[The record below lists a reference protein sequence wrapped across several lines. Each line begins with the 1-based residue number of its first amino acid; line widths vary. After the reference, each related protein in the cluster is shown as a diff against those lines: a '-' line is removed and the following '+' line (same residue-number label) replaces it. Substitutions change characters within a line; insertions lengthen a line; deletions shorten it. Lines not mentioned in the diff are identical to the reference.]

1 MNNGVNNQNIQNKAV
16 PSTAAPVIPSQQV
29 SAQNQ
34 QSQQLGYQQVQ
45 QQTINNS
52 QQTPSQTQVTIPQ
65 TQPVNNN
72 QPVITQQQSPQA
84 PPPPKKEK
92 TKKKKNYL
100 ARFFFFI
107 IVILGA
113 YVFYLINVH
122 QLEIAKLNEACTP
135 VSTTKETKEL
145 DLDSTIVQDLYSK
158 VSTNIREDII
168 STTLDDKMK
177 LYLAYRQIPSKK
189 MYESN
194 CNLFSNTSME
204 PYTCIESLTFV
215 PKAFKEETLQ
225 VELKKLF
232 GEQTNIANANIQ
244 LGSSCIGGY
253 QYIVQRGEYVEGYCQ
268 NESYTQ
274 YKATKKLVK
283 ATSKQSII
291 TLTEEVQYKGT
302 ETEAPPEHLKSG
314 TYIYTFKLD
323 TNYNYVYISKELEQ

>member
-1 MNNGVNNQNIQNKAV
+1 MNNGVNNQNIQNKVV
-16 PSTAAPVIPSQQV
+16 PNTTTPSVVPSQQG
-29 SAQNQ
+29 SAQNIQPQ
-34 QSQQLGYQQVQ
+34 QVVYQQVQ
-45 QQTINNS
+45 Q
-52 QQTPSQTQVTIPQ
+52 
-65 TQPVNNN
+65 QPVNNN
-72 QPVITQQQSPQA
+72 QPSTAQPQVAIQKTQPQT
-84 PPPPKKEK
+84 PPPQKKEK
-92 TKKKKNYL
+92 TKKKKNNL

-113 YVFYLINVH
+113 YIFYLINTH
-122 QLEIAKLNEACTP
+122 KLEIANLNEACTP
-135 VSTTKETKEL
+135 VSTTKDAKEL

-158 VSTNIREDII
+158 VSTNIREDIV

-189 MYESN
+189 IYESN

-204 PYTCIESLTFV
+204 PYTCTESLTFV

-253 QYIVQRGEYVEGYCQ
+253 QYIAQRGEYVEGYCQ
-268 NESYTQ
+268 NETYTQ

-283 ATSKQSII
+283 ATSNQSTI
-291 TLTEEVQYKGT
+291 TLIEEVQYKGT

-314 TYIYTFKLD
+314 NYIYTFKLD